1 MISIRPFE
9 ERDAPALTAIM
20 LEMAGFYGATIQDG
34 RNVEAEVLANA
45 GHSDTLLAL
54 RDGEMLAGFA
64 TFATLFPVGALVA
77 FTYVQQVYVA
87 SSARRLGI
95 AQQLMAAVARMA
107 KDRGHVRIE
116 WATSVENS
124 AARALYDGLG
134 ATGTHKVQYVL
145 EGAAMDQLAD
155 MNG

>member
-1 MISIRPFE
+1 MISIRAFE

-77 FTYVQQVYVA
+77 FTYVQQVYVGQKA
-87 SSARRLGI
+87 QRRGN
-95 AQQLMAAVARMA
+95 
-107 KDRGHVRIE
+107 VR
-116 WATSVENS
+116 
-124 AARALYDGLG
+124 
-134 ATGTHKVQYVL
+134 
-145 EGAAMDQLAD
+145 
-155 MNG
+155 